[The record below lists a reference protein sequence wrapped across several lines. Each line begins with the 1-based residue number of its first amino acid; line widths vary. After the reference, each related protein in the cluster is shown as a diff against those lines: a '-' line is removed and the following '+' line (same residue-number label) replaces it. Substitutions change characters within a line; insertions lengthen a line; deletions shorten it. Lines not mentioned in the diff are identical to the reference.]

1 MSLENLYLTVH
12 SFLIS
17 HQLIAV
23 LLLFA
28 LGLFLWKKP
37 WRFVQFLCVIII
49 FLAGFYIVSQLVTA
63 TDEPTGKR
71 YEMSPAEKE
80 ELLQLK

>member
-12 SFLIS
+12 SFLMS

-23 LLLFA
+23 GLLLA

-37 WRFVQFLCVIII
+37 WEFFKFLCLI
-49 FLAGFYIVSQLVTA
+49 FVVLALFYIVSLVVTA
-63 TDEPTGKR
+63 TSER
-71 YEMSPAEKE
+71 YFP
-80 ELLQLK
+80 